1 MEQAAHRPVLV
12 SDVLEA
18 LACRPGGVWVDGT
31 IGAGGHAE
39 AILRATAPDGLLLG
53 FDRDDQALALARRR
67 LLPFGERA
75 TLRHA
80 DHRDLPSILDE
91 LGVLGIDGILLDLG
105 FSSLQV
111 DDPERGF
118 SFRGDGP
125 LDMRMDRTQP
135 TTAADLVNG
144 LTERELR
151 DLLARFGEEPQAARI
166 AKGIARERE
175 RSPITRTGRL
185 AEVIAAAAGGRRGA
199 RRSGRSA
206 PAGGAIHPATRSF
219 QALRI
224 AVNDEIGYLAGL
236 IEAAVA
242 RLRAGGRM
250 AIISFHSLE
259 DRAVKH
265 TFRAMAHRCICPRG
279 LPRCGCGRPDLVRL
293 PAGAPVRPGPAEVRD
308 NPRARSARLRWLER
322 LETAA

>member
-1 MEQAAHRPVLV
+1 MEQVAHRPVLV

-31 IGAGGHAE
+31 VGAGGHAE
-39 AILRATAPDGLLLG
+39 AILRASAPGRRLLG
-53 FDRDDQALALARRR
+53 LDRDDQALALARRR
-67 LLPFGERA
+67 LLPSGDRA
-75 TLRHA
+75 ALRHA
-80 DHRDLPSILDE
+80 DHRDLPSILDG
-91 LGVLGIDGILLDLG
+91 LGVFGVDGILLDLG
-105 FSSLQV
+105 LSSLQV

-151 DLLARFGEEPQAARI
+151 DLLERFGEEPQAARI
-166 AKGIARERE
+166 ARGIARERE

-185 AEVIAAAAGGRRGA
+185 AEVIATAKGVRRGAGRRG
-199 RRSGRSA
+199 RSGA
-206 PAGGAIHPATRSF
+206 MGGAAHPATRSF

-242 RLRAGGRM
+242 WLRTGGRL
-250 AIISFHSLE
+250 AIISFHS
-259 DRAVKH
+259 
-265 TFRAMAHRCICPRG
+265 
-279 LPRCGCGRPDLVRL
+279 
-293 PAGAPVRPGPAEVRD
+293 
-308 NPRARSARLRWLER
+308 
-322 LETAA
+322 